1 MKYLTVFVI
10 VFLTHLAM
18 GQNLEVLT
26 VQGET
31 YQIQTSTNQI
41 TNRGIKTE
49 KGVLVAY
56 STLTK
61 ASTDDFDIFEKL
73 MNKTNKRAY
82 QNVQIEF
89 TGDQNAYAMR
99 LEKLKNRRTGA
110 DVARAAGGIMT
121 IIGILA
127 GDRSLTAAGVATN
140 AAGRVARN
148 INDDRTMDTQTAMLN
163 DLDRRTREQEAI
175 QEKVES
181 DEEWMR
187 KEYGKENVDGL
198 IELVDGNHDKAMAY
212 ANVGEL
218 SDDANYRLSAMWLK
232 AMIEEDRGLKDEA
245 KAQFERL
252 VTFDPEIKDV
262 NEAEKEVKMLLEE
275 VEYLR
280 QQE

>member
-198 IELVDGNHDKAMAY
+198 ILLVDGNHDKAMAY

>member
-1 MKYLTVFVI
+1 
-10 VFLTHLAM
+10 
-18 GQNLEVLT
+18 
-26 VQGET
+26 
-31 YQIQTSTNQI
+31 
-41 TNRGIKTE
+41 
-49 KGVLVAY
+49 
-56 STLTK
+56 
-61 ASTDDFDIFEKL
+61 
-73 MNKTNKRAY
+73 
-82 QNVQIEF
+82 
-89 TGDQNAYAMR
+89 
-99 LEKLKNRRTGA
+99 
-110 DVARAAGGIMT
+110 MT

-187 KEYGKENVDGL
+187 NEYGKENVDGL

-232 AMIEEDRGLKDEA
+232 AMIEEDRGMKDEA

>member
-275 VEYLR
+275 VEDLR

>member
-218 SDDANYRLSAMWLK
+218 SDDANYRLSVMWLK